1 MRTEPR
7 SGQTACSGRPSRI
20 KSKRVPVTKR
30 EEIIGL
36 LEGSGAAALSGL
48 ARKDPGLFRT
58 LVSLS
63 YDKGTVLSWR
73 AIEAVGILAGE
84 LSRTDPDKVRSLA
97 QRLLW
102 MLREESGN
110 NPWSV
115 PDMLGEMVRN
125 VPDQLAD
132 LVPIIASFHDEEI
145 LRCGVLRALVRIG
158 EVRPDLV
165 MDQKPLIREYLT
177 HPDCVARAYA
187 IMLAGIV
194 KQEALL
200 APLAAA
206 AEGDDLPVTLYE
218 DGEFSVCSLRG
229 LARKI
234 TDAAKK
240 G

>member
-1 MRTEPR
+1 M
-7 SGQTACSGRPSRI
+7 A
-20 KSKRVPVTKR
+20 KR

-36 LEGSGAAALSGL
+36 LEGSGPEAISGL
-48 ARKDPGLFRT
+48 GRKDPGLFRT

-63 YDKGTVLSWR
+63 YDKGTLLSWR
-73 AIEAVGILAGE
+73 AIEAVGLLARE
-84 LSRTDPDKVRSLA
+84 LGMTNPEKVRTLA

-132 LVPIIASFHDEEI
+132 LAPIIASFHDEEI

-165 MDQKPLIREYLT
+165 MDQQPLVREYLA
-177 HPDCVARAYA
+177 HADPVARAYA
-187 IMLAGIV
+187 VLLAGTI

-200 APLAAA
+200 EPLVTG
-206 AEGDDLPVTLYE
+206 AEGDGPTVTLYE
-218 DGEFSVCSLRG
+218 DGEFRDWTLRG

>member
-1 MRTEPR
+1 M
-7 SGQTACSGRPSRI
+7 AN
-20 KSKRVPVTKR
+20 R

-36 LEGSGAAALSGL
+36 LEGDGAAAVSGL
-48 ARKDPGLFRT
+48 AKKDPGLFRT

-63 YDKGTVLSWR
+63 YDKGTILSWR
-73 AIEAVGILAGE
+73 AIEAVGLLARE
-84 LSRTDPDKVRSLA
+84 LSRTNPDRVRTLA

-132 LVPIIASFHDEEI
+132 LAPIIASFHDEEI

-165 MDQKPLIREYLT
+165 RDQEPLVGEYLA
-177 HPDCVARAYA
+177 HADPVARAYA
-187 IMLAGIV
+187 ILLAGII
-194 KQEALL
+194 KKEALL
-200 APLAAA
+200 EPLVAGT
-206 AEGDDLPVTLYE
+206 EGDDLPVRLYE
-218 DGEFSVCSLRG
+218 DGEFRDWTLRG
-229 LARKI
+229 LARKTI
-234 TDAAKK
+234 DAAKK